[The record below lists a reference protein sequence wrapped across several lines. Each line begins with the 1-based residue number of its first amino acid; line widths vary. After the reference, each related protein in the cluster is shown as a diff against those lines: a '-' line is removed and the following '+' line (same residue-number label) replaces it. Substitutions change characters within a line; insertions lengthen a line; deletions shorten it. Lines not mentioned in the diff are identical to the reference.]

1 MGGVC
6 NFADAPHIDA
16 QKAVLLFFSKAALR
30 MHLPFL
36 KKLVK
41 TQV

>member
-1 MGGVC
+1 MG
-6 NFADAPHIDA
+6 ASAILQTPPIDA
-16 QKAVLLFFSKAALR
+16 QKLVLLFFSKAALR
-30 MHLPFL
+30 LHLPFL